1 VTAIQQSDTASP
13 TLARNAIGLPEV
25 LFQSITH
32 MAPAVATALSI
43 GAATAFAG
51 AITPLAVVF
60 AMIAVLFTAF
70 SMAELARHLP
80 SAGGMYTYV
89 GRGLG
94 SFFGWLVAWSFALA
108 EPLVMPLL
116 LGGFGFYGAIFL
128 SQYLSID
135 FEFAWIVLAIAC
147 GLVVWWLNYRG
158 IALSTRTGLV
168 LGAIE
173 IAIFLLISTLL
184 IINADE
190 NTLSVFVPGDEGVQP
205 AFQGMIFCLLAF
217 IGFEAAAPLGEEASE
232 PRRTIPRAVIWSAV
246 LVGLFYV
253 FNYYAATVY
262 FGPDQMLG
270 FYTSHD
276 GDPWGFMAEEVL
288 PGIGGLL
295 VVFAILNSSLAN
307 ANAGA
312 TAATRSLFAMGRAS
326 LAPRFF
332 AKIHPETHAPV
343 NAVHFQAVTA
353 LIIAVGLGIV
363 LANDPF
369 ETPEGAGSFGGL
381 NVYVFLGTMLGLI
394 FAGIYFLVNLAC
406 IGYFLR
412 EGRSEFNPLKH
423 VVVPV
428 IGAIAMIPAALAVIG
443 GVTIPILDVTL
454 PPYETALKWCA
465 PIVAIWLILGI
476 IAYVVL
482 RMRSPEALERVGEVY
497 GGESDAPDAPVAAAP
512 PPAAPPPAAPPPA
525 AEPPA
530 EPPPTDPAGY

>member
-1 VTAIQQSDTASP
+1 MTAPAHSPDAPGAP

-43 GAATAFAG
+43 GAATSFAG
-51 AITPLAVVF
+51 GITPLAVLF

-128 SQYLSID
+128 SAYLGID
-135 FEFAWIVLAIAC
+135 IANAWLGLAVLC
-147 GLVVWWLNYRG
+147 GLLVWWLNYRG
-158 IALSTRTGLV
+158 IGLSTRAGLLLGLV
-168 LGAIE
+168 E
-173 IAIFLLISTLL
+173 IVIFLLISTLL
-184 IINADE
+184 IVNADT
-190 NTLSVFVPGDEGVQP
+190 NTLNVFVPGADGVKP

-217 IGFEAAAPLGEEASE
+217 IGFEAAAPLGEETSE
-232 PRRTIPRAVIWSAV
+232 PRRTIPRAVVWSAI

-253 FNYYAATVY
+253 FCWYAATVF
-262 FGPDQMLG
+262 FGPDQMTG

-276 GDPWGFMAEEVL
+276 GDPWGWMAEQVL

-295 VVFAILNSSLAN
+295 VVFAILNSSIAN

-312 TAATRSLFAMGRAS
+312 TAATRSLYAMGRAS
-326 LAPRFF
+326 LLPRFF
-332 AKIHPETHAPV
+332 AAVDPKSRAPI
-343 NAVHFQAVTA
+343 NAVHFQAISAIV
-353 LIIAVGLGIV
+353 IAVVLGLV

-369 ETPEGAGSFGGL
+369 PTPEGASSFGGL

-394 FAGIYFLVNLAC
+394 FAGIYILVNVAC
-406 IGYFLR
+406 IGYFWR
-412 EGRSEFNPLKH
+412 ERRDEFNVVKH
-423 VVVPV
+423 LVVPV
-428 IGAIAMIPAALAVIG
+428 LGVIAMIPALLAVIG
-443 GVTIPILDVTL
+443 GVTIPILDIEL
-454 PPYETALKWCA
+454 PAYETALRWTA
-465 PIVAIWLILGI
+465 PIVAAWVVLGI
-476 IAYVVL
+476 VAYFVL
-482 RMRSPEALERVGEVY
+482 RARGDGALDRVGEVY
-497 GGESDAPDAPVAAAP
+497 GGDASDH
-512 PPAAPPPAAPPPA
+512 
-525 AEPPA
+525 
-530 EPPPTDPAGY
+530 

>member
-1 VTAIQQSDTASP
+1 VTATQQTADPASP

-43 GAATAFAG
+43 GAATTFAG
-51 AITPLAVVF
+51 GITPLAVVF
-60 AMIAVLFTAF
+60 AMIAVLFTAY
-70 SMAELARHLP
+70 SMAQLAKHLP

-94 SFFGWLVAWSFALA
+94 SFFGWLVAWSFAIA

-128 SQYLSID
+128 SSYLGVE
-135 FEFAWIVLAIAC
+135 FEFAWVVLAIAC

-168 LGAIE
+168 LGVIE
-173 IAIFLLISTLL
+173 VAIFLVISALL
-184 IINADE
+184 IVNADE
-190 NTLSVFVPGDEGVQP
+190 NTLSVFLPGDEGVKP

-217 IGFEAAAPLGEEASE
+217 IGFEAAAPLGEETAE
-232 PRRTIPRAVIWSAV
+232 PRRVIPRALLWSAL

-262 FGPDQMLG
+262 FGPDQMSG

-326 LAPRFF
+326 LLPRFF
-332 AKIHPETHAPV
+332 ARVDEGTKAPV
-343 NAVHFQAVTA
+343 NAVHFQAITA
-353 LIIAVGLGIV
+353 LIVVVVLGF
-363 LANDPF
+363 LLSDDPYPF
-369 ETPEGAGSFGGL
+369 GL

-394 FAGIYFLVNLAC
+394 FAGIYILVNIAC
-406 IGYFLR
+406 FGYYWR
-412 EGRSEFNPLKH
+412 ERRDEFNWLKH
-423 VVVPV
+423 GVVPV
-428 IGAIAMIPAALAVIG
+428 LGVIAMIPALMAVIG
-443 GVTIPILDVTL
+443 GVTIPIIDVTL
-454 PPYETALKWCA
+454 DPYSNYLRFVA
-465 PIVAIWLILGI
+465 PIVGVLVVIGI
-476 IAYVVL
+476 VIYFVL
-482 RMRSPEALERVGEVY
+482 RSQSPEALERVDDVY
-497 GGESDAPDAPVAAAP
+497 GGE
-512 PPAAPPPAAPPPA
+512 
-525 AEPPA
+525 
-530 EPPPTDPAGY
+530 

>member
-1 VTAIQQSDTASP
+1 MTATTQSQGESSP
-13 TLARNAIGLPEV
+13 GLARNAIGLPEV

-43 GAATAFAG
+43 GAATSFAG
-51 AITPLAVVF
+51 GITPLAVVF

-128 SQYLSID
+128 STYLHID
-135 FEFAWIVLAIAC
+135 IANAWIGLAVLC
-147 GLVVWWLNYRG
+147 GLVVWLLNYRG
-158 IALSTRTGLV
+158 IGLSTRTGLV
-168 LGAIE
+168 LGLIE
-173 IAIFLLISTLL
+173 VVIFLLVSTLL
-184 IINADE
+184 IVNADH
-190 NTLSVFVPGDEGVQP
+190 NTLSVFVPGADGVKP

-217 IGFEAAAPLGEEASE
+217 IGFEAAAPLGEESTE

-253 FNYYAATVY
+253 FNYYAATVF
-262 FGPDQMLG
+262 FGPDQMTG

-276 GDPWGFMAEEVL
+276 GDPWGFMAEQVL
-288 PGIGGLL
+288 PGVGGLL

-326 LAPRFF
+326 LLPRFF
-332 AKIHPETHAPV
+332 AAVNPNTRAPV
-343 NAVHFQAVTA
+343 NAVHFQAVA
-353 LIIAVGLGIV
+353 AIIIAVVLGLV

-369 ETPEGAGSFGGL
+369 PTPDGAASFGGL
-381 NVYVFLGTMLGLI
+381 NVYVFLGTMLGLV
-394 FAGIYFLVNLAC
+394 FAGIYILVNLAC

-412 EGRSEFNPLKH
+412 ERRDEFNIVKH
-423 VVVPV
+423 LV
-428 IGAIAMIPAALAVIG
+428 IPIIGVIAMIPALLSVIG
-443 GVTIPILDVTL
+443 GLTIPILDIKL
-454 PPYETALKWCA
+454 DPYASSLKWTA
-465 PIVAIWLILGI
+465 PIVGAWTVLGV
-476 IAYVVL
+476 IAYFVL
-482 RMRSPEALERVGEVY
+482 RARNDGALDRVGEVY
-497 GGESDAPDAPVAAAP
+497 GGETIPD
-512 PPAAPPPAAPPPA
+512 
-525 AEPPA
+525 EG
-530 EPPPTDPAGY
+530 TSF